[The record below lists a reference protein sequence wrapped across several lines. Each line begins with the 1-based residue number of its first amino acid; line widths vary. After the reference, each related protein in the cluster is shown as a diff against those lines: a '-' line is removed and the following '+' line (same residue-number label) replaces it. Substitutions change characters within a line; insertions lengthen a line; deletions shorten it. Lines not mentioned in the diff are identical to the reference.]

1 MSNSRTVPYPQL
13 ARAFKALAHP
23 HRLKLLHRLMAGP
36 RPAAA
41 CRASRVCSCVGELG
55 QDLGIAPS
63 TVSHHLKELHGA
75 GLIRMA
81 RQGQRIECSVVP
93 EMLEEL
99 VGFLSGPGMSG
110 RRPRR

>member
-1 MSNSRTVPYPQL
+1 MSNSRIVPYPRL

-41 CRASRVCSCVGELG
+41 CRASRICSCVGELG
-55 QDLGIAPS
+55 HDLGIAPS
-63 TVSHHLKELHGA
+63 TVSHHLKKLHEA

-81 RQGQRIECSVVP
+81 RQGQRIECSVAPGV
-93 EMLEEL
+93 LSEL
-99 VGFLSGPGMSG
+99 AAFLAGQGTPG